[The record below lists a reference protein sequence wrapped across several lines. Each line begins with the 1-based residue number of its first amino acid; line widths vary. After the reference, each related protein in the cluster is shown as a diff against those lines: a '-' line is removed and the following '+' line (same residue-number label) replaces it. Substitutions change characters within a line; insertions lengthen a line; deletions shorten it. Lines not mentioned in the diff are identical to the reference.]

1 MLFYILGDKEM
12 ERKYYEAYDD
22 RYRQVHSQNL
32 QWFYDDPTAVVAQ
45 TMEKFG
51 ITRQQKLLELGCGE
65 GRDAYPLLKQGYHL
79 LATDISPEANAYA
92 KKKWPEFAENFRIL
106 DCVAGDIPEK
116 FDFIYAVAVVHML
129 VEDGDRDGFYT
140 FIREHLTPGGIGLIC
155 TMGDGKME
163 RKSDI
168 RTAFEL
174 QERTHEQTGK
184 QVQIAGTSCRMVNFE
199 TFRAE
204 LDRNG
209 LAVVKEGTTSAPPD
223 FSMLMYAV
231 VKSKI

>member
-1 MLFYILGDKEM
+1 M

-32 QWFYDDPTAVVAQ
+32 QWFYDEPTPILAQ
-45 TMEKFG
+45 TMADFG
-51 ITRQQKLLELGCGE
+51 ITRQNSILELGCGE
-65 GRDAYPLLKQGYHL
+65 GRDAYPLLKQGYDL

-92 KKKWPEFAENFRIL
+92 KKKWPEFADHFRIL
-106 DCVAGDIPEK
+106 DCVAGELPER

-129 VEDGDRDGFYT
+129 VEDADRDGFYT
-140 FIREHLTPGGIGLIC
+140 FIRNHLNPGGIGLIC
-155 TMGDGKME
+155 TMGDGQME
-163 RKSDI
+163 RSSDI

-174 QERTHEQTGK
+174 QDRTHEQTGK
-184 QVQIAGTSCRMVNFE
+184 QVQIAGTSCRIVNFD

-204 LDRNG
+204 LEHNG
-209 LAVVKEGTTSAPPD
+209 LTIVKEGMTSAPPD

-231 VKSKI
+231 VKGVTTV